1 MAHVVRAVL
10 GVKQVGIGTF
20 DWSGGGQA
28 ECRDEGEKG
37 RVDHIGWLSGIGLT
51 FLSWE
56 WASVVSLRLSMA

>member
-1 MAHVVRAVL
+1 M
-10 GVKQVGIGTF
+10 KQVGVSTF
-20 DWSGGGQA
+20 DRSGGAQA

-56 WASVVSLRLSMA
+56 